1 MTRHL
6 VRFGGATA
14 IATILLFRPA
24 ATDAAVLLPGS
35 VVAPNVLS
43 GSAGTLVDSL
53 TAPLAGV
60 GSITAAVV
68 QNGLG
73 TLDFY
78 YQIANNVG
86 SGVNLTSNIN
96 LLFRSVSQIF
106 ATSVFYRTDNGGLG
120 IFSSGDA
127 GATPGSASRDPFGFM
142 VTFGFGAT
150 QINPGETSRVLV
162 IRTNATDYIPGLSF
176 VGDPIISGAFTF
188 APAGAALAAVP
199 EPASLALLSSAFA
212 AAGYLARRRTKR
224 KDPTLAAV

>member
-1 MTRHL
+1 M
-6 VRFGGATA
+6 
-14 IATILLFRPA
+14 
-24 ATDAAVLLPGS
+24 
-35 VVAPNVLS
+35 
-43 GSAGTLVDSL
+43 

-78 YQIANNVG
+78 YQIANNAG
-86 SGVNLTSNIN
+86 SGVDLTSNLN
-96 LLFRSVSQIF
+96 LLFRSVSEVF

-120 IFSSGDA
+120 IFSSGDI
-127 GATPGSASRDPFGFM
+127 GATPGSASRDPFGLTVM
-142 VTFGFGAT
+142 FGFGAT

-176 VGDPIISGAFTF
+176 VGDPIVAGAFTF
-188 APAGAALAAVP
+188 APAGAAATVP